1 MAAQLRCRDRDGGGL
16 PVEVRVYRFGLLK
29 VCEWCDSEDDAAA
42 LVALWRDVNGARCE
56 VQRRSA

>member
-1 MAAQLRCRDRDGGGL
+1 MAAQPTFRDPDSGP

-42 LVALWRDVNGARCE
+42 LVALWTATGGTRCE
-56 VQRRSA
+56 VHRLSA

>member
-1 MAAQLRCRDRDGGGL
+1 MGAQPTLGDRDSGP

-42 LVALWRDVNGARCE
+42 VVAMWRGMNGTRCE
-56 VQRRSA
+56 VHRLLA